1 MNFKV
6 FHIVLLESYMMLQLE
21 ILITGTQIDESF
33 DETDN
38 GRNSGP
44 AEQKIQDA
52 HADFS
57 QIELVYPK
65 TAQ

>member
-21 ILITGTQIDESF
+21 ILIIRTQIDDSF
-33 DETDN
+33 DKADN
-38 GRNSGP
+38 RRDSCP